1 MVFQAALRWWYSD
14 SCHQLLSS
22 FPPPR
27 GYLPARIAK
36 NTTDERRTSVSLS
49 LISPFRE
56 PIVRTGADRFRVR
69 ATPRTLFILFSITS
83 LCWSPWVRFQQTGSR
98 SNARMRLFRPPP
110 ALALKGKPGVSLRSP
125 WRALSCEV

>member
-56 PIVRTGADRFRVR
+56 PIVRTGANRFRVR

-98 SNARMRLFRPPP
+98 SNA
-110 ALALKGKPGVSLRSP
+110 ALQAAARVSLKGQAR
-125 WRALSCEV
+125 RLSSQSVESVKL